1 MERVWLKGRPFVAGS
16 EISIADLLYASELDM
31 LRMLE
36 TVPEVGA
43 WQHWHASWQCAWPGL
58 MAVPGVMGLCTTLK
72 GCFCGRSL
80 CQLRGSLCANHM
92 LSVQPSLFEHGWV
105 TS

>member
-1 MERVWLKGRPFVAGS
+1 MERLWLKGHPFVAGS

-43 WQHWHASWQCAWPGL
+43 SQHWHTSCQPVWPGCL
-58 MAVPGVMGLCTTLK
+58 
-72 GCFCGRSL
+72 SL
-80 CQLRGSLCANHM
+80 WRQ
-92 LSVQPSLFEHGWV
+92 
-105 TS
+105 